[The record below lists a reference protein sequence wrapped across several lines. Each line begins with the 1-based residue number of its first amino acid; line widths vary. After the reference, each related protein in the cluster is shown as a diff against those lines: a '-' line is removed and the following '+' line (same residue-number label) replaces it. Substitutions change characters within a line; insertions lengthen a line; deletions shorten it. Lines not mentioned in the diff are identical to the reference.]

1 MPLTGLDFRNT
12 ECIKIKYNQSTF
24 VDAEKGELIQY

>member
-12 ECIKIKYNQSTF
+12 ECIKLKYNLSTF
-24 VDAEKGELIQY
+24 VDAQEGELIKY